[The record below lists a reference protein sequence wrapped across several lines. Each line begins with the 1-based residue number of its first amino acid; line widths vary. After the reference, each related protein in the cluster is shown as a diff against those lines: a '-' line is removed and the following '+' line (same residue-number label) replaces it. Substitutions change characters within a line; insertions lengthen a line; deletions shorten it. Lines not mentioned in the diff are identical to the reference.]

1 MLLITVWAAVILQA
15 LVRMT
20 ACLMAL
26 GGIILPR
33 QVSIVVRTL
42 RIALNMVLST
52 AFTALATARMHFH
65 AARLMVMMLCDVQ
78 SQMAMLVRCAQ
89 GRVTVCTRSEE
100 RRVGREWR

>member
-52 AFTALATARMHFH
+52 AFTAPATARMHFQ
-65 AARLMVMMLCDVQ
+65 AARLMVMILCDVQ
-78 SQMAMLVRCAQ
+78 SQMAMPVRCE
-89 GRVTVCTRSEE
+89 GRSEE
-100 RRVGREWR
+100 HTSELQ